1 MAKRKKR
8 NTDMPMPYEP
18 DPKAQRKWAA
28 ESLARTIVETMP
40 GRKKMVDH
48 ITEEVMKAGE
58 RAEKSA
64 RPSKK

>member
-8 NTDMPMPYEP
+8 NTMIPMTPSP
-18 DPKAQRKWAA
+18 QSQRKWAA